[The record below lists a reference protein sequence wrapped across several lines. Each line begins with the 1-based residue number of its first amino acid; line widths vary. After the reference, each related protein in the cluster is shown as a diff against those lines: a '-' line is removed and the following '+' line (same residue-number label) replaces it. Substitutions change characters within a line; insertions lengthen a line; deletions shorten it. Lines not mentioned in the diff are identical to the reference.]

1 MANGN
6 EPITITREE
15 YEKLVINSFRF
26 EQLRNAVLRD
36 DQSIPFSLIRI
47 YLGLY
52 DTSMPVNEEN
62 ISLKN
67 ADLKTENDRN
77 YVPVS
82 VGNYEDFV
90 RDRHTVELLRET
102 VMRGRTVTLP
112 ILKIFLGIQDE
123 PENEYPEEQF

>member
-15 YEKLVINSFRF
+15 YEKLVINSFKF
-26 EQLRNAVLRD
+26 EQLRNAVFRD

-52 DTSMPVNEEN
+52 DTSMPGIEEN

-67 ADLKTENDRN
+67 VDMKTENERN

-112 ILKIFLGIQDE
+112 MLKIFLEIQDE
-123 PENEYPEEQF
+123 PENEYPEEEF